1 MINVNIYIWNIF
13 FFVNIFDFLLYL
25 NGIYCIVVGTFI
37 VFGLSGVVS
46 VMYYV
51 IIEGFYNVVNFAVL
65 GWFCLMVF
73 LYIVGVLIYVFRI
86 LERIFLGKFDIWVR
100 LLMVCYGKCSI
111 VNLLCCYYNE
121 KEYINRF

>member
-1 MINVNIYIWNIF
+1 M
-13 FFVNIFDFLLYL
+13 YL

-100 LLMVCYGKCSI
+100 LLMVCYGECSI